1 MITQQLKLFKMD
13 KNDLKDQQQRKALNN
28 WAINGFEGSIIAG
41 TGFGKSRCGVIA
53 VGETIKRLT
62 QYNDH
67 GERIVHVTG
76 LVLVPTIQLQTQF
89 REEFIKWG
97 YEGVL
102 DTVDFMC
109 YQSAYKLKG
118 KHYDIVVCDEIHLG
132 LSTEYRKFF
141 DNNIF
146 DRLLCLT
153 ATLPEEFEY
162 KELLLEMAPIVY
174 EITLDQCVDLGLVS
188 PYNITCRPLEL
199 TYNERTLYKKINNRF
214 VYWKGQLGQFD
225 AWENASYILKNINA
239 SPEEKK
245 AATQFYKAIRERKKI
260 IDFAENKIE
269 AFKDIVLNNPDKR
282 ILAFGGANDF
292 TDILTDSV
300 IPLAQAYHSKKTK
313 KQKEAALE
321 NFKSGLINVLCS
333 TKALNQGFDVPDAN
347 MGIVC
352 GLTSKSLPMIQ
363 RVGRLIRFQEDKTG
377 EIIILY
383 IKDSQEEKWL
393 KNAIKNL
400 NNVKFEE

>member
-1 MITQQLKLFKMD
+1 MTTQLKLFKMD
-13 KNDLKDQQQRKALNN
+13 VNELRDQQQRKALNN
-28 WAINGFEGSIIAG
+28 WAVNGFEGSIIAG

-62 QYNDH
+62 EYNEY

-76 LVLVPTIQLQTQF
+76 LVLVPTTQLKDQF
-89 REEFIKWG
+89 RDEFIKWG

-102 DTVDFMC
+102 DTVEFMC
-109 YQSAYKLKG
+109 YQSAYKMVD
-118 KHYDIVVCDEIHLG
+118 KHYDIVICDEVHLG
-132 LSTEYRKFF
+132 LSIEYRKVFE
-141 DNNIF
+141 NNNF
-146 DRLLCLT
+146 DRMLCMT
-153 ATLPEEFEY
+153 ATLPEEYEY
-162 KELLLEMAPIVY
+162 KDLLIQMAPIIF
-174 EITLDQCVDLGLVS
+174 EISLDECVELGLVS

-199 TYNERTLYKKINNRF
+199 TYNERTDYKKINNRF
-214 VYWKGQLGQFD
+214 VYWKGQLGQHE
-225 AWENASYILKNINA
+225 AWENAKYILSNI
-239 SPEEKK
+239 SSSSEEKR
-245 AATQFYKAIRERKKI
+245 AATQFYRAIRERKKI

-269 AFKDIVLNNPDKR
+269 AFKDIVLNNPEKR

-292 TDILTDSV
+292 TDMLTDSV
-300 IPLAQAYHSKKTK
+300 IPLAQAYHSKRTK
-313 KQKEAALE
+313 KQKDEALK
-321 NFKSGLINVLCS
+321 NFKDGTINVLCS

-377 EIIILY
+377 EVIILY

-393 KNAIKNL
+393 LSAVKAL
-400 NNVKFEE
+400 SNVKFEI

>member
-1 MITQQLKLFKMD
+1 MD
-13 KNDLKDQQQRKALNN
+13 VNELRDQQQRKALNN
-28 WAINGFEGSIIAG
+28 WAVNGFEGSIIAG

-62 QYNDH
+62 EYNEY

-76 LVLVPTIQLQTQF
+76 LVLVPTTQLKDQF
-89 REEFIKWG
+89 RDEFIKWG

-102 DTVDFMC
+102 DTVEFMC
-109 YQSAYKLKG
+109 YQSAYKMVD
-118 KHYDIVVCDEIHLG
+118 KHYDIVICDEVHLG
-132 LSTEYRKFF
+132 LSIEYRKVFE
-141 DNNIF
+141 NNNF
-146 DRLLCLT
+146 DRMLCMT
-153 ATLPEEFEY
+153 ATLPEEYEY
-162 KELLLEMAPIVY
+162 KDLLIQMAPIIF
-174 EITLDQCVDLGLVS
+174 EISLDECVELGLVS

-199 TYNERTLYKKINNRF
+199 TYNERTDYKKINNRF
-214 VYWKGQLGQFD
+214 VYWKGQLGQHE
-225 AWENASYILKNINA
+225 AWENAKYILSNI
-239 SPEEKK
+239 SSSSEEKR
-245 AATQFYKAIRERKKI
+245 AATQFYRAIRERKKI

-269 AFKDIVLNNPDKR
+269 AFKDIVLNNPEKR

-292 TDILTDSV
+292 TDMLTDSV
-300 IPLAQAYHSKKTK
+300 IPLAQAYHSKRTK
-313 KQKEAALE
+313 KQKDEALK
-321 NFKSGLINVLCS
+321 NFKDGTINVLCS

-377 EIIILY
+377 EVIILY

-393 KNAIKNL
+393 LSAVKDL
-400 NNVKFEE
+400 SNVKFEI

>member
-1 MITQQLKLFKMD
+1 MD
-13 KNDLKDQQQRKALNN
+13 VNDLKDQQQRKALNN
-28 WAINGFEGSIIAG
+28 WAVNGFEGSIIAG

-62 QYNDH
+62 KYNDH

-76 LVLVPTIQLQTQF
+76 LVLVPTTQLKDQF

-97 YEGVL
+97 YEDVL

-109 YQSAYKLKG
+109 YQSAYKLIG
-118 KHYDIVVCDEIHLG
+118 NHYDIVVCDEIHLG
-132 LSTEYRKFF
+132 LSQEYRKFF
-141 DNNIF
+141 DNNMC
-146 DRLLCLT
+146 DRLLCMT
-153 ATLPEEFEY
+153 ATLPEEYEY
-162 KELLLEMAPIVY
+162 KDLLIEMAPIIY
-174 EITLDQCVDLGLVS
+174 EITLDECVELGLVS
-188 PYNITCRPLEL
+188 PYNIICKPLEL
-199 TYNERTLYKKINNRF
+199 TYSERTEYKKINNRF

-225 AWENASYILKNINA
+225 AWENASYIMKNLSA
-239 SPEEKK
+239 SPEEKR

-292 TDILTDSV
+292 TDMLTDSV
-300 IPLAQAYHSKKTK
+300 IPLAQSYHSKKTK

-321 NFKSGLINVLCS
+321 NFKNGTINVLCS

-400 NNVKFEE
+400 NNVQFES

>member
-1 MITQQLKLFKMD
+1 MTTQLKLFKMD
-13 KNDLKDQQQRKALNN
+13 VNDLRDQQQRKALNN
-28 WAINGFEGSIIAG
+28 WAVNGFEGSIIAG

-53 VGETIKRLT
+53 VGETIKRLEE
-62 QYNDH
+62 YNDY
-67 GERIVHVTG
+67 GERIVHVTA
-76 LVLVPTIQLQTQF
+76 LVLVPTVQLKDQF

-109 YQSAYKLKG
+109 YQSAYKLVG

-132 LSTEYRKFF
+132 LSSEYRKVFE
-141 DNNIF
+141 NNVF
-146 DRLLCLT
+146 ERMLCMT
-153 ATLPEEFEY
+153 ATLPEEYEY
-162 KELLLEMAPIVY
+162 KDLLIEMAPIIF
-174 EITLDQCVDLGLVS
+174 EITLDECVELGLVS
-188 PYNITCRPLEL
+188 PYNIICRPLEL
-199 TYNERTLYKKINNRF
+199 TFNERTDYKKINNRF

-225 AWENASYILKNINA
+225 AWENAKYILTNMSA
-239 SPEEKK
+239 SSEEKR

-269 AFKDIVLNNPDKR
+269 AFKTIVLNNPDKR
-282 ILAFGGANDF
+282 ILAFTGANDF
-292 TDILTDSV
+292 TDMLTDSV
-300 IPLAQAYHSKKTK
+300 IPLAQAYHSKRTK
-313 KQKEAALE
+313 KQREAALE
-321 NFKSGLINVLCS
+321 NFKSGMINVLCS
-333 TKALNQGFDVPDAN
+333 TKALNQGLDVPDAN

-377 EIIILY
+377 EVIILY

-393 KNAIKNL
+393 KNAIKDL

>member
-1 MITQQLKLFKMD
+1 MTQLKLFKMD
-13 KNDLKDQQQRKALNN
+13 TNDLRDQQQKKALNH
-28 WAINGFEGSIIAG
+28 WAINGFVGSILAG

-62 QYNDH
+62 KYNDH

-76 LVLVPTIQLQTQF
+76 LVLVPTTQLKEQF
-89 REEFIKWG
+89 EQEFIKWG

-109 YQSAYKLKG
+109 YQSAYKMKD

-132 LSTEYRKFF
+132 LSVEYRKFF
-141 DNNIF
+141 ENNDF
-146 DRLLCLT
+146 NRLLCLT
-153 ATLPEEFEY
+153 ATLPEEYEY
-162 KELLLEMAPIVY
+162 EELLLELSPIVY
-174 EITLDQCVDLGLVS
+174 EITLDECVDLGLVS

-199 TYNERTLYKKINNRF
+199 TYIERTEYKKINNRF
-214 VYWKGQLGQFD
+214 VYWKSQLGQHEAFD
-225 AWENASYILKNINA
+225 NAKYILNNI
-239 SPEEKK
+239 SSSSEEKR
-245 AATQFYKAIRERKKI
+245 AATQFYRSIRERKKI

-269 AFKDIVLNNPDKR
+269 AFKDIVLNNPKKR

-292 TDILTDSV
+292 TDMLTDSV
-300 IPLAQAYHSKKTK
+300 IPLAQAYHSKKSK
-313 KQKEAALE
+313 KQKDSALK
-321 NFKSGLINVLCS
+321 NFRDGVINVLCS

-363 RVGRLIRFQEDKTG
+363 RVGRLIRFQEDKIG

-393 KNAIKNL
+393 LSAVKNL
-400 NNVKFEE
+400 SNVKFEI